1 MFFSLQR
8 YMHLSPVASAP
19 RSVISVPIVSLECP
33 QNGRSSD
40 IQRHPVT
47 SSWQRKTPEK
57 TGYNAF
63 CLRFRAASSA
73 GRAPRSQRGGRGFES
88 HAVHHRFH
96 FLFGSTVVL
105 CWEILEATARLGNA
119 DGPKPARKKPLCRSK
134 TQERLTPCPRMGRRA
149 PAVTSPRHSLSGPL
163 SGLQILYGVHRH
175 GHMPAGRPCHP
186 LDTLTHAVTLFVA
199 PFHC

>member
-1 MFFSLQR
+1 
-8 YMHLSPVASAP
+8 MHLSPAASAP
-19 RSVISVPIVSLECP
+19 RGVISLPKTV
-33 QNGRSSD
+33 G
-40 IQRHPVT
+40 PVT
-47 SSWQRKTPEK
+47 SSGQRKTPEK
-57 TGYNAF
+57 QGYNAF

-199 PFHC
+199 PYHC